1 MSEKILLIGL
11 ILLFSGC
18 VEVVEVP
25 TPIPTSNALTEI
37 SKLSM
42 DYTLLCYDED
52 LDTINYSE
60 YKLNDYVRGIVETT
74 NVKKYDGYSV
84 VEVLRVPEFWYANYF
99 QSNVIYDSA
108 EKCALNIVTIKY
120 HITRIINGKTVVE
133 KEDIFETYGSKHFI
147 CEKSDTHY
155 EYLNTDIVGESMYVC
170 LDKMLL
176 DIVKYEQYYPEI
188 LDKYM

>member
-25 TPIPTSNALTEI
+25 TLIPTSNALTEI

-108 EKCALNIVTIKY
+108 EKCALNRVTIKY
-120 HITRIINGKTVVE
+120 NITRIINGKTVV
-133 KEDIFETYGSKHFI
+133 KKDDIFEAYGSQHFI
-147 CEKSDTHY
+147 CEKSDTQFY
-155 EYLNTDIVGESMYVC
+155 YLNTPIVGESMYDC
-170 LDKMLL
+170 LDNMLL
-176 DIVKYEQYYPEI
+176 DIVKYEQYYTEI
-188 LDKYM
+188 LDKHM